1 MIKTKTALSLSL
13 LALMTTT
20 GFVEA
25 AAIDKLRAHR
35 AVYDLA
41 MVESSDRSGIT
52 GMNGRIVYEMKGSVC
67 EGFAVRF
74 RFLTNVQTSRK
85 GFTTDQR
92 STTYESGDGLDFNFV
107 TQSYLNGQLEQE
119 VRGTADRSGPSVNVK
134 LSKPEKLDV
143 KLDKGIFMTQ
153 HIAAIIDAAKSNETI
168 LSATV
173 FDGSD
178 KGDELV
184 DTTAI
189 VGKTKRSVSDLKG
202 EPKEVVE
209 AFEREESWPVSVSY
223 FSTAE
228 SANAGERLPVYQV
241 SFLLQESGVS
251 RDLMMRYDDYS
262 LRGSLKKVE
271 FLPSKPCTP

>member
-1 MIKTKTALSLSL
+1 MIKIKSASSFSLVVLTATTSL
-13 LALMTTT
+13 
-20 GFVEA
+20 VQA
-25 AAIDKLRAHR
+25 AAIDNLRAHR

-41 MVESSDRSGIT
+41 MMESSDRSGIT

-119 VRGTADRSGPSVNVK
+119 VRGTADRSGPSVNVS
-134 LSKPEKLDV
+134 LSKPEKQEV
-143 KLDKGIFMTQ
+143 KLDQGIFMTQ
-153 HIAAIIDAAKSNETI
+153 HIASIIESAKSKETI
-168 LSATV
+168 FSATV

-189 VGKTKRSVSDLKG
+189 IGKMKTGVSDLKG
-202 EPKEVVE
+202 EPKDVIE
-209 AFEREESWPVSVSY
+209 AFEREEGWPVSVSY
-223 FSTAE
+223 FSTSE
-228 SANAGERLPVYQV
+228 SANAGERLPIYQV

-251 RDLMMRYDDYS
+251 RDLVMRYDDYS
-262 LRGSLKKVE
+262 LRGALKKVE
-271 FLPSKPCTP
+271 FLPSKPCKP

>member
-1 MIKTKTALSLSL
+1 MIKSTAAISLSL
-13 LALMTTT
+13 LVLSTTT
-20 GFVEA
+20 DLVQA
-25 AAIDKLRAHR
+25 AAIDKLRPHR
-35 AVYDLA
+35 AVYDLS
-41 MVESSDRSGIT
+41 MVEASDRSGIT

-67 EGFAVRF
+67 EGFAVQF
-74 RFLTNVQTSRK
+74 RFLTNVSTSRK

-92 STTYESGDGLDFNFV
+92 STTYESGDGKDFNFV

-119 VRGTADRSGPSVNVK
+119 VRGSADNSAGSVNVS
-134 LSKPEKLDV
+134 LSKPEKQDV
-143 KLDKGIFMTQ
+143 KLDEAIFMTQ
-153 HIAAIIDAAKSNETI
+153 HIAAILDKAQAEESI
-168 LSATV
+168 LSQSV

-178 KGDELV
+178 KGNELV

-189 VGKTKRSVSDLKG
+189 IGKAKESVSDLRG
-202 EPKEVVE
+202 EPDEVIT
-209 AFEREESWPVSVSY
+209 AFAQEKSWPVSVSY

-262 LRGSLKKVE
+262 LRGELKNIE
-271 FLPSKPCTP
+271 FLPQKKCN